1 MLRELLD
8 EVVANLEALSTEE
21 FPIQVVRGRWF
32 NPTPPAIDVYGGSPF
47 GDFVGAG
54 FGALEG
60 RVFLTVRARV
70 ATAETTESQD
80 ILFDLMDVEHELSVA
95 AALMADDTLGG
106 YARSVLVN
114 PPSEFRI
121 YDDLGGGGALLG
133 VEWQVNIHRA
143 YS

>member
-1 MLRELLD
+1 MST
-8 EVVANLEALSTEE
+8 LETALSTDE

-32 NPTPPAIDVYGGSPF
+32 NPTPPAIDVYGGAPF

-60 RVFLTVRARV
+60 RVFLTIRARV

-80 ILFDLMDVEHELSVA
+80 VLFDLMDVDHDLSVV
-95 AALMADDTLGG
+95 AALDANDTLGG
-106 YARSVLVN
+106 YARSLLVT
-114 PPSEFRI
+114 PPSDFRI
-121 YDDLGGGGALLG
+121 YDELGTGALLG
-133 VEWQVNIHRA
+133 VEWQVAIHRA